1 MFVRVAI
8 PIPSAQ
14 TFTYAVP
21 ETLVPAVA
29 IGKRVLVP
37 FGKRRVTGFIV
48 EVLNEAVC
56 DRKLREIL
64 DLPDPE
70 PLFDKENLDFY
81 EWISR
86 YYLHP
91 LGKVLGELLPG
102 GISVQSERWLYRND
116 GAAAADQR
124 LSVRQKAIIEHLDGC
139 PKGIL
144 LSHLRRALG
153 KNDLYGDLHVLESA
167 GLVISEERLT
177 RPAVRPKKAK
187 WVELSPELPA
197 GVNFTAK
204 QSALIGFLRERGEMP
219 VIALHN
225 EILAQFGNHVPEARI
240 GDFSGPLPP
249 QRSASKDD
257 CLSASAR
264 ISSLQRS
271 EEQCRKMSSG
281 RRGHDFQSSHKTLRH
296 TLAALRTLENKGVL
310 RLFEKE
316 VSRGPGPAPTI
327 GKNENGI
334 VLNEAQTTVLD
345 GIRECLASGRFS
357 PCLLFGVTGSG
368 KTEVYLRAI
377 AEVLGGDGG
386 AIYLVP
392 EIALTAQLLSRIG
405 RRFPESEIAVLHS
418 GISQS
423 ARYDQWKRIW
433 QGEVRVVVGARS
445 ALFAPVRNLRLI
457 VVDEEHDPSY
467 KQDDRL
473 RYNAR
478 DLALVRGRFSE
489 TTVILGSA
497 TPAVQSYFHA
507 AEGRYR
513 CLTLPARID
522 DRPLPRVEVVDLR
535 TERDERGL
543 TPLLTRTLTEA
554 IRQTLAGGQQT
565 LLFLNRRGFHT
576 YLFCPDCGH
585 VFSCPNCDISLT
597 HHASERVLKC
607 HHCDFTAQSAAL
619 CPSCKGSRVRSYG
632 AGTERVEEEVK
643 KLFPA
648 ARIARMDSDTTTRP
662 GDSERILRGLDR
674 GEIDILIGTQMI
686 TKGHDFPAITL
697 VGVVAADASLNIPD
711 FRAAERTFQ
720 ILTQVSGRGGRGDQ
734 PGRVVI
740 QTFTPGHYAVRR
752 AQEHDYAGFYA
763 DELPFRRQLAYP
775 PFSRLI
781 GLHFSSLKK
790 EEGKKAVTAFGARAR
805 ELARTMIG
813 GKAEVIGPAESPL
826 ARIRGRYRW
835 QLLLKGKESRS
846 LHLLAQRLMEETGRD
861 GLEIQVDVDPVNF
874 M

>member
-1 MFVRVAI
+1 MFVRVAV

-56 DRKLREIL
+56 NQKLREIL

-70 PLFDKENLDFY
+70 PLFDKEDLTFY

-116 GAAAADQR
+116 GAATADQR
-124 LSVRQKAIIEHLDGC
+124 LSVRQKAIIEHLAGC

-219 VIALHN
+219 VSDLHDLFKN
-225 EILAQFGNHVPEARI
+225 
-240 GDFSGPLPP
+240 
-249 QRSASKDD
+249 
-257 CLSASAR
+257 
-264 ISSLQRS
+264 
-271 EEQCRKMSSG
+271 
-281 RRGHDFQSSHKTLRH
+281 
-296 TLAALRTLENKGVL
+296 TLASLRTLENKGVL

-316 VSRGPGPAPTI
+316 VSRGPGPALTI

-345 GIRECLASGRFS
+345 EIRECLASGRFS

-405 RRFPESEIAVLHS
+405 SRFPGSEIAVLHS

-543 TPLLTRTLTEA
+543 TPLLTRTLIEA

-607 HHCDFTAQSAAL
+607 HHCDFTAQMAAL

-740 QTFTPGHYAVRR
+740 QTFTPGHYAIRR
-752 AQEHDYAGFYA
+752 AQEHDYAGFYV

-835 QLLLKGKESRS
+835 QLLLKGKDSRS

>member
-1 MFVRVAI
+1 MFVRVAV
-8 PIPSAQ
+8 PIPSVQ

-21 ETLVPAVA
+21 EMFISAIAV
-29 IGKRVLVP
+29 GKRVLVP
-37 FGKRRVTGFIV
+37 FGKRQVTGFIV
-48 EVLNEAVC
+48 ELLDEVVC
-56 DRKLREIL
+56 NQRVREIL

-70 PLFDKENLDFY
+70 PLFNTEDLIFY

-91 LGKVLGELLPG
+91 LGKVLGEILPG
-102 GISVQSERWLYRND
+102 GIAIQSERWLCRSD
-116 GAAAADQR
+116 GAATPDHR
-124 LSVRQKAIIEHLDGC
+124 LSGRQKEILEHLTDC
-139 PKGIL
+139 PKGIP
-144 LSHLRRALG
+144 LSRLRGALG
-153 KNDLYGDLHVLESA
+153 KSDLYGDLHFLEAA
-167 GLVISEERLT
+167 GLVISEERLN
-177 RPAVRPKKAK
+177 RPAVRPKKEK
-187 WVELSPELPA
+187 WVALCPALPTGLSL
-197 GVNFTAK
+197 TAK
-204 QSALIGFLRERGEMP
+204 QSALVRFLRERGEMP
-219 VIALHN
+219 VIDL
-225 EILAQFGNHVPEARI
+225 
-240 GDFSGPLPP
+240 
-249 QRSASKDD
+249 
-257 CLSASAR
+257 
-264 ISSLQRS
+264 
-271 EEQCRKMSSG
+271 
-281 RRGHDFQSSHKTLRH
+281 HDFFKNP
-296 TLAALRTLENKGVL
+296 LAALRTLENKGIL
-310 RLFEKE
+310 RVFDKE
-316 VSRGPGPAPTI
+316 VSRGPAPAPTI

-334 VLNEAQTTVLD
+334 SLNDAQTMVLD
-345 GIRECLASGRFS
+345 EVRKCIASGRFS
-357 PCLLFGVTGSG
+357 PCLLYGVTGSG

-377 AEVLGGDGG
+377 AEVLGGGGG

-405 RRFPESEIAVLHS
+405 SRFPKQEIAVLHS

-423 ARYDQWKRIW
+423 ARYDQWKRIRR
-433 QGEVRVVVGARS
+433 GEVRVVVGARS
-445 ALFAPVRNLRLI
+445 ALFAPAPNLRLI

-478 DLALVRGRFSE
+478 DLALVRGRFAE

-497 TPAVQSYFHA
+497 TPAIQSYFHA
-507 AEGRYR
+507 VEGRYR
-513 CLTLPARID
+513 VLTLPARID

-535 TERDERGL
+535 SERDERGL
-543 TPLLTRTLTEA
+543 TPLLSRTLIEA
-554 IRQTLAGGQQT
+554 IRKTLADGRQT

-597 HHASERVLKC
+597 HHASEAVLKC
-607 HHCDFTAQSAAL
+607 HHCDFTVKIASR

-643 KLFPA
+643 KLFPT
-648 ARIARMDSDTTTRP
+648 ARIARMDSDTTPRP
-662 GDSERILRGLDR
+662 GDSGRILRDLDR

-740 QTFTPGHYAVRR
+740 QTFTPDHYSIRR
-752 AQEHDYAGFYA
+752 AQEHDYAGFFA
-763 DELPFRRQLAYP
+763 DELPLRRQLAYP

-781 GLHFSSLKK
+781 GLQFSSLKK
-790 EEGKKAVTAFGARAR
+790 EEGKRAVAEFGARAR
-805 ELARTMIG
+805 ELALTMTG
-813 GKAEVIGPAESPL
+813 GKTEVIGPAESPL

-846 LHLLAQRLMEETGRD
+846 LHLLSQKLLEGAGHD
-861 GLEIQVDVDPVNF
+861 GLEIQIDVDPVNF

>member
-1 MFVRVAI
+1 MFVRVAV
-8 PIPSAQ
+8 PIPSVQ

-21 ETLVPAVA
+21 ETFVPAVA

-56 DRKLREIL
+56 HQKLREIL

-70 PLFDKENLDFY
+70 PLFDAEDLTFY

-102 GISVQSERWLYRND
+102 GISVQSERWLCRND
-116 GAAAADQR
+116 GAATADQR
-124 LSVRQKAIIEHLDGC
+124 LSVRQKEILEHLAGC

-144 LSHLRRALG
+144 LSRLRRALG
-153 KNDLYGDLHVLESA
+153 KNDLYGDLHVLEAA

-177 RPAVRPKKAK
+177 RPAVRPKKEK
-187 WVELSPELPA
+187 WVELGPELPA
-197 GVNFTAK
+197 GMNFTAK

-219 VIALHN
+219 VIDLHDLFKN
-225 EILAQFGNHVPEARI
+225 T
-240 GDFSGPLPP
+240 
-249 QRSASKDD
+249 
-257 CLSASAR
+257 LSS
-264 ISSLQRS
+264 
-271 EEQCRKMSSG
+271 
-281 RRGHDFQSSHKTLRH
+281 
-296 TLAALRTLENKGVL
+296 LRTLENKGVL
-310 RLFEKE
+310 HLFEKE

-334 VLNEAQTTVLD
+334 TLNEAQTMVLD
-345 GIRECLASGRFS
+345 GILECLASGRFS
-357 PCLLFGVTGSG
+357 PCLLYGVTGSG

-405 RRFPESEIAVLHS
+405 SRFPEREIAVLHS

-433 QGEVRVVVGARS
+433 RGEVRVVVGARS

-457 VVDEEHDPSY
+457 VVDEEHDSSY

-522 DRPLPRVEVVDLR
+522 DRPLPQVEVVDLR

-543 TPLLTRTLTEA
+543 TPLLSRTLVEA
-554 IRQTLAGGQQT
+554 IRATLAGGQQT

-597 HHASERVLKC
+597 HHAAEGVLKC
-607 HHCDFTAQSAAL
+607 HHCDFTVKIASR
-619 CPSCKGSRVRSYG
+619 CPSCKGSRIRSYG

-662 GDSERILRGLDR
+662 GDSERILRRLDR

-740 QTFTPGHYAVRR
+740 QTFTPGHYAIRR
-752 AQEHDYAGFYA
+752 AQEHDYTGFYA
-763 DELPFRRQLAYP
+763 DELPLRRQLAYP

-781 GLHFSSLKK
+781 GLQFSSLKK
-790 EEGKKAVTAFGARAR
+790 EEGKRAIANIGARAR
-805 ELARTMIG
+805 ELARSMTG
-813 GKAEVIGPAESPL
+813 GKTEVIGPAESPL
-826 ARIRGRYRW
+826 ARIRGRHRW

-846 LHLLAQRLMEETGRD
+846 LHLLAQRLMEGTGRD

>member
-1 MFVRVAI
+1 MFVRVAV
-8 PIPSAQ
+8 PIPSTQ

-21 ETLVPAVA
+21 ETFVPAIA

-48 EVLNEAVC
+48 EVLDETVC
-56 DRKLREIL
+56 NQRIKEIL

-70 PLFDKENLDFY
+70 PLFNTEDLTFY

-91 LGKVLGELLPG
+91 LGKVLSEILPG
-102 GISVQSERWLYRND
+102 GIALQSERWLCRSD
-116 GAAAADQR
+116 RAATTDQHP
-124 LSVRQKAIIEHLDGC
+124 SGRQKEILERLAEC
-139 PKGIL
+139 PKGIP
-144 LSHLRRALG
+144 LSRLRRALG
-153 KNDLYGDLHVLESA
+153 RGELYGDLHFLEAA
-167 GLVISEERLT
+167 GLVISEERLN
-177 RPAVRPKKAK
+177 RPAVRAKKEK
-187 WVELSPELPA
+187 WVELSPEFPPGL
-197 GVNFTAK
+197 NLTAK
-204 QSALIGFLRERGEMP
+204 QSALVGFLRERGEMP
-219 VIALHN
+219 VIDLQN
-225 EILAQFGNHVPEARI
+225 LFKNPLA
-240 GDFSGPLPP
+240 S
-249 QRSASKDD
+249 
-257 CLSASAR
+257 
-264 ISSLQRS
+264 
-271 EEQCRKMSSG
+271 
-281 RRGHDFQSSHKTLRH
+281 
-296 TLAALRTLENKGVL
+296 LRTLEKKGIL
-310 RLFEKE
+310 RFFEKE
-316 VSRGPGPAPTI
+316 ISRGPGTAPTI

-334 VLNEAQTTVLD
+334 LLNEAQTTALD
-345 GIRECLASGRFS
+345 EIRKCIASGRFS
-357 PCLLFGVTGSG
+357 PCLLYGVTGSG

-377 AEVLGGDGG
+377 AEVLGGVGG

-405 RRFPESEIAVLHS
+405 SRFPKQEIAVLHS
-418 GISQS
+418 GISQG
-423 ARYDQWKRIW
+423 ARYDQWKRIRR
-433 QGEVRVVVGARS
+433 GEVRVVVGARS
-445 ALFAPVRNLRLI
+445 ALFAPVPNLRLI

-489 TTVILGSA
+489 ATVILGSA
-497 TPAVQSYFHA
+497 TPAIQSYLHA

-522 DRPLPRVEVVDLR
+522 DRPLPRVQVVDLR
-535 TERDERGL
+535 TERNERGL
-543 TPLLTRTLTEA
+543 TPLLSRTLIEA
-554 IRQTLAGGQQT
+554 IRETLADRRQT

-576 YLFCPDCGH
+576 HLFCPDCGH
-585 VFSCPNCDISLT
+585 VFTCPNCDISLT
-597 HHASERVLKC
+597 HHASAGVLKC
-607 HHCDFTAQSAAL
+607 HHCDFTTRTAAL
-619 CPSCKGSRVRSYG
+619 CPSCKGGRVRSYG

-643 KLFPA
+643 KLFPT
-648 ARIARMDSDTTTRP
+648 ARIARMDSDTTPRP
-662 GDSERILRGLDR
+662 GDSERILQSLDR
-674 GEIDILIGTQMI
+674 REIDILIGTQMI

-711 FRAAERTFQ
+711 FRAGERTFQ

-740 QTFTPGHYAVRR
+740 QTFTPGHYAIRR

-763 DELPFRRQLAYP
+763 DELPLRRQLAYP
-775 PFSRLI
+775 PFARLI

-790 EEGKKAVTAFGARAR
+790 AEGKKAVAEFGARAR
-805 ELARTMIG
+805 ELALTMTG

-835 QLLLKGKESRS
+835 QLLLKGKESHS
-846 LHLLAQRLMEETGRD
+846 LHLLSQKLLEETGHD
-861 GLEIQVDVDPVNF
+861 SLEIHVDVDPVNF

>member
-1 MFVRVAI
+1 MFVRVAV

-21 ETLVPAVA
+21 EAFVPAVA
-29 IGKRVLVP
+29 VGKRVLVP
-37 FGKRRVTGFIV
+37 FGKRRVTGFIL
-48 EVLNEAVC
+48 EVANEAVC
-56 DRKLREIL
+56 DQSLREIL

-70 PLFDKENLDFY
+70 PLFDTEDLTFY

-91 LGKVLGELLPG
+91 LGKVLGEILPG
-102 GISVQSERWLYRND
+102 GIAVQSERWLCLGD
-116 GAAAADQR
+116 GAANADQR
-124 LSVRQKAIIEHLDGC
+124 LSAGQKEILEHLAGC
-139 PKGIL
+139 PKGIPL
-144 LSHLRRALG
+144 TRLRRALG
-153 KNDLYGDLHVLESA
+153 KNDLYGDLHFLETA
-167 GLVISEERLT
+167 GLVVSEERLN
-177 RPAVRPKKAK
+177 RPAVRPKKEK
-187 WVELSPELPA
+187 WVELNPELPA
-197 GVNFTAK
+197 GMNLTAK
-204 QSALIGFLRERGEMP
+204 QSSLVGFLRERGETP
-219 VIALHN
+219 VIDLHEFFKN
-225 EILAQFGNHVPEARI
+225 TM
-240 GDFSGPLPP
+240 
-249 QRSASKDD
+249 AS
-257 CLSASAR
+257 
-264 ISSLQRS
+264 
-271 EEQCRKMSSG
+271 
-281 RRGHDFQSSHKTLRH
+281 
-296 TLAALRTLENKGVL
+296 LRTLENKGVL
-310 RLFEKE
+310 RLSEKE
-316 VSRGPGPAPTI
+316 VSRGPGPAPAI

-334 VLNEAQTTVLD
+334 RLNEAQTVVLD
-345 GIRECLASGRFS
+345 KIRECLTAGRFS
-357 PCLLFGVTGSG
+357 PCLLYGVTGSG

-377 AEVLGGDGG
+377 AEVLQGDGG

-405 RRFPESEIAVLHS
+405 RRFPEREIAVLHS

-423 ARYDQWKRIW
+423 ARYDQWKRIRR
-433 QGEVRVVVGARS
+433 GEVRVVVGARS

-489 TTVILGSA
+489 ATVILGSA
-497 TPAVQSYFHA
+497 TPAIQSYFHA

-535 TERDERGL
+535 MERNEQGL
-543 TPLLTRTLTEA
+543 TPLLSRTLIEA
-554 IRQTLAGGQQT
+554 IRETLADRQQT

-576 YLFCPDCGH
+576 YLFCPECGH

-597 HHASERVLKC
+597 HHASEGVLKC
-607 HHCDFTAQSAAL
+607 HHCDFTAQTAAL
-619 CPSCKGSRVRSYG
+619 CPSCKGRRVRSYG
-632 AGTERVEEEVK
+632 AGTERVEEEAK
-643 KLFPA
+643 TLFPK
-648 ARIARMDSDTTTRP
+648 ARIARMDSDTTTRR
-662 GDSERILRGLDR
+662 GDAERILQGIDR
-674 GEIDILIGTQMI
+674 REIDILIGTQMI

-697 VGVVAADASLNIPD
+697 VGVVAADTSLNIPD

-740 QTFTPGHYAVRR
+740 QTFTPGHYAIRR

-763 DELPFRRQLAYP
+763 DELPLRRQLVYP

-781 GLHFSSLKK
+781 GLHFSSMKK
-790 EEGKKAVTAFGARAR
+790 DEGKRAVAELGALAR
-805 ELARTMIG
+805 ELAGTMTG
-813 GKAEVIGPAESPL
+813 GKTEVLGPAESPL

-835 QLLLKGKESRS
+835 QLLLRGKESRP
-846 LHLLAQRLMEETGRD
+846 LHLLAQRLLEGAGRD
-861 GLEIQVDVDPVNF
+861 GMEIIVDVDPVNF

>member
-1 MFVRVAI
+1 MFVRVAV

-21 ETLVPAVA
+21 EAFVPAVA
-29 IGKRVLVP
+29 VGKRVLVP
-37 FGKRRVTGFIV
+37 FGKRRVTGFIL
-48 EVLNEAVC
+48 EVANEAVC
-56 DRKLREIL
+56 DQSLREIL

-70 PLFDKENLDFY
+70 PLFDTEDLTFY

-91 LGKVLGELLPG
+91 LGKVLGEILPG
-102 GISVQSERWLYRND
+102 GIAVQSERWLCLGD
-116 GAAAADQR
+116 GAANADQR
-124 LSVRQKAIIEHLDGC
+124 FSAGQKEILEHLAGC
-139 PKGIL
+139 PKGIPL
-144 LSHLRRALG
+144 TRLRRALG
-153 KNDLYGDLHVLESA
+153 KNDLYGDLHFLETA
-167 GLVISEERLT
+167 GLVVSEERLN
-177 RPAVRPKKAK
+177 RPAVRPKKEK
-187 WVELSPELPA
+187 WVELNPELPA
-197 GVNFTAK
+197 GMNLTAK
-204 QSALIGFLRERGEMP
+204 QSSLVGFLRERGETP
-219 VIALHN
+219 VIDLHEFFKN
-225 EILAQFGNHVPEARI
+225 TM
-240 GDFSGPLPP
+240 
-249 QRSASKDD
+249 AS
-257 CLSASAR
+257 
-264 ISSLQRS
+264 
-271 EEQCRKMSSG
+271 
-281 RRGHDFQSSHKTLRH
+281 
-296 TLAALRTLENKGVL
+296 LRTLENKGVL
-310 RLFEKE
+310 RLSEKE
-316 VSRGPGPAPTI
+316 VSRGPGPAPAI

-334 VLNEAQTTVLD
+334 RLNEAQTVVLD
-345 GIRECLASGRFS
+345 KIRECLTAGRFS
-357 PCLLFGVTGSG
+357 PCLLYGVTGSG

-377 AEVLGGDGG
+377 AEVLQGDGG

-405 RRFPESEIAVLHS
+405 RRFPEREIAVLHS

-423 ARYDQWKRIW
+423 ARYDQWKRIRR
-433 QGEVRVVVGARS
+433 GEVRVVVGARS

-489 TTVILGSA
+489 ATVILGSA
-497 TPAVQSYFHA
+497 TPAIQSYFHA

-535 TERDERGL
+535 MERNEQGL
-543 TPLLTRTLTEA
+543 TPLLSRTLIEA
-554 IRQTLAGGQQT
+554 IRETLADRQQT

-576 YLFCPDCGH
+576 YLFCPECGH

-597 HHASERVLKC
+597 HHASEGVLKC
-607 HHCDFTAQSAAL
+607 HHCDFTAQTAAL
-619 CPSCKGSRVRSYG
+619 CPSCKGRHVRSYG
-632 AGTERVEEEVK
+632 AGTERVEEEAK
-643 KLFPA
+643 TLFPK
-648 ARIARMDSDTTTRP
+648 ARIARMDSDTTTRR
-662 GDSERILRGLDR
+662 GDAERILQGIDR
-674 GEIDILIGTQMI
+674 REIDILIGTQMI

-697 VGVVAADASLNIPD
+697 VGVVAADTSLNIPD

-740 QTFTPGHYAVRR
+740 QTFTPGHYAIRR

-763 DELPFRRQLAYP
+763 DELPLRRQLVYP

-790 EEGKKAVTAFGARAR
+790 DEGKRAVAELGALAR
-805 ELARTMIG
+805 ELAGTMTG
-813 GKAEVIGPAESPL
+813 GKTEVLGPAESPL

-835 QLLLKGKESRS
+835 QLLLRGKESRP
-846 LHLLAQRLMEETGRD
+846 LHLLAQRLLEGAGRD
-861 GLEIQVDVDPVNF
+861 GMEIIVDVDPVNF

>member
-1 MFVRVAI
+1 MFVRVAV

-21 ETLVPAVA
+21 EAFVPAVA
-29 IGKRVLVP
+29 VGKRVLVP
-37 FGKRRVTGFIV
+37 FGKRRVTGFIL
-48 EVLNEAVC
+48 EVANEAVC
-56 DRKLREIL
+56 DQSLREIL

-70 PLFDKENLDFY
+70 PLFDTEDLTFY

-91 LGKVLGELLPG
+91 LGKVLGEILPG
-102 GISVQSERWLYRND
+102 GIAVQSERWLCLGD
-116 GAAAADQR
+116 GAANADQR
-124 LSVRQKAIIEHLDGC
+124 LSAGQKEILEHLAGC
-139 PKGIL
+139 PKGIPL
-144 LSHLRRALG
+144 TRLRRALG
-153 KNDLYGDLHVLESA
+153 KNDLYGDLHFLETA
-167 GLVISEERLT
+167 GLVVSEERLN
-177 RPAVRPKKAK
+177 RPAVRPKKEK
-187 WVELSPELPA
+187 WVELNPELPA
-197 GVNFTAK
+197 GMNLTAK
-204 QSALIGFLRERGEMP
+204 QSSLVGFLRERGETP
-219 VIALHN
+219 VIDLHEFFKN
-225 EILAQFGNHVPEARI
+225 TM
-240 GDFSGPLPP
+240 
-249 QRSASKDD
+249 AS
-257 CLSASAR
+257 
-264 ISSLQRS
+264 
-271 EEQCRKMSSG
+271 
-281 RRGHDFQSSHKTLRH
+281 
-296 TLAALRTLENKGVL
+296 LRTLENKGVL
-310 RLFEKE
+310 HLSEKE
-316 VSRGPGPAPTI
+316 VSRGPGQAPAI

-334 VLNEAQTTVLD
+334 RLNEAQTVVLD
-345 GIRECLASGRFS
+345 KIRECLTAGRFS
-357 PCLLFGVTGSG
+357 PCLLYGVTGSG

-377 AEVLGGDGG
+377 AEVLQGDGG

-405 RRFPESEIAVLHS
+405 SRFPEREIAVLHS

-423 ARYDQWKRIW
+423 ARYDQWKRIRR
-433 QGEVRVVVGARS
+433 GEVRVVVGARS

-489 TTVILGSA
+489 ATVILGSA
-497 TPAVQSYFHA
+497 TPAIQSYFHA

-535 TERDERGL
+535 MERNEQGL
-543 TPLLTRTLTEA
+543 TPLLSRTLIEA
-554 IRQTLAGGQQT
+554 IRETLADRQQT

-576 YLFCPDCGH
+576 YLFCPECGH

-597 HHASERVLKC
+597 HHASEGVLKC
-607 HHCDFTAQSAAL
+607 HHCDFTAQTAAL
-619 CPSCKGSRVRSYG
+619 CPSCKGRRVRSYG
-632 AGTERVEEEVK
+632 AGTERVEEEAK
-643 KLFPA
+643 TLFPK
-648 ARIARMDSDTTTRP
+648 ARIARMDSDTTTRR
-662 GDSERILRGLDR
+662 GDAERILQGIDR
-674 GEIDILIGTQMI
+674 REIDILIGTQMI

-697 VGVVAADASLNIPD
+697 VGVVAADTSLNIPD

-740 QTFTPGHYAVRR
+740 QTFTPGHYAIRR

-763 DELPFRRQLAYP
+763 DELPLRRQLVYP

-790 EEGKKAVTAFGARAR
+790 DEGKRAVAELGALAR
-805 ELARTMIG
+805 ELAGTMTG
-813 GKAEVIGPAESPL
+813 GKTEVLGPAESPL

-835 QLLLKGKESRS
+835 QLLLRGKESRP
-846 LHLLAQRLMEETGRD
+846 LHLLAQRLLEGAGRD
-861 GLEIQVDVDPVNF
+861 GMEIIVDVDPVNF

>member
-1 MFVRVAI
+1 MFVRVAV
-8 PIPSAQ
+8 PIPSVQ

-21 ETLVPAVA
+21 EMFISAIAV
-29 IGKRVLVP
+29 GKRVLVP
-37 FGKRRVTGFIV
+37 FGKRQVTGFIV
-48 EVLNEAVC
+48 ELLDEVVC
-56 DRKLREIL
+56 NQRVREIL

-70 PLFDKENLDFY
+70 PLFNTEDLIFY

-91 LGKVLGELLPG
+91 LGKVLGEILPG
-102 GISVQSERWLYRND
+102 GIAIQSERWLCRSD
-116 GAAAADQR
+116 GAATPDHR
-124 LSVRQKAIIEHLDGC
+124 LSGRQKEILEHLTDC
-139 PKGIL
+139 PKGIP
-144 LSHLRRALG
+144 LSRLRGALG
-153 KNDLYGDLHVLESA
+153 KSDLYGDLHFLEAA
-167 GLVISEERLT
+167 GLVISEERLN
-177 RPAVRPKKAK
+177 RPAVRPKKEK
-187 WVELSPELPA
+187 WVALCPALPTGLSL
-197 GVNFTAK
+197 TAK
-204 QSALIGFLRERGEMP
+204 QSALVRFLRERGEMP
-219 VIALHN
+219 VIDL
-225 EILAQFGNHVPEARI
+225 
-240 GDFSGPLPP
+240 
-249 QRSASKDD
+249 
-257 CLSASAR
+257 
-264 ISSLQRS
+264 
-271 EEQCRKMSSG
+271 
-281 RRGHDFQSSHKTLRH
+281 HDFFKNP
-296 TLAALRTLENKGVL
+296 LAALRTLENKGIL
-310 RLFEKE
+310 RVFDKE
-316 VSRGPGPAPTI
+316 VSRGPAPAPTI

-334 VLNEAQTTVLD
+334 SLNDAQTMVLD
-345 GIRECLASGRFS
+345 EVRKCIASGRFS
-357 PCLLFGVTGSG
+357 PCLLYGVTGSG

-377 AEVLGGDGG
+377 AEVLGGGGG

-405 RRFPESEIAVLHS
+405 SRFPKQEIAVLHS

-423 ARYDQWKRIW
+423 ARYDQWKRIRR
-433 QGEVRVVVGARS
+433 GEVRVVVGARS
-445 ALFAPVRNLRLI
+445 ALFAPAPNLRLI

-478 DLALVRGRFSE
+478 DLALVRGRFAE

-497 TPAVQSYFHA
+497 TPAIQSYFHA
-507 AEGRYR
+507 VEGRYR
-513 CLTLPARID
+513 VLTLPARID

-535 TERDERGL
+535 SERDERGL
-543 TPLLTRTLTEA
+543 TPLLSRTLIEA
-554 IRQTLAGGQQT
+554 IRKTLADGRQT

-597 HHASERVLKC
+597 HHASEAVLKC
-607 HHCDFTAQSAAL
+607 HHCDFTVKIASR

-643 KLFPA
+643 KLFPT
-648 ARIARMDSDTTTRP
+648 ARIARMDSDTTPRP
-662 GDSERILRGLDR
+662 GDSGRILRDLDR

-740 QTFTPGHYAVRR
+740 QTFTPDHYSIRR

-763 DELPFRRQLAYP
+763 DELPLRRQLAYP

-781 GLHFSSLKK
+781 GLQFSSLKK
-790 EEGKKAVTAFGARAR
+790 EEGKRAVAEFGARAR
-805 ELARTMIG
+805 ELALTMTG
-813 GKAEVIGPAESPL
+813 GKTEVIGPAESPL

-846 LHLLAQRLMEETGRD
+846 LHLLSQKLLEGAGHD
-861 GLEIQVDVDPVNF
+861 GLEIQIDVDPVNF